1 MTVGSSA
8 VTPVAVMRRLNVRRS
23 ASPAWST
30 STPAKPLTCRSSQP
44 RQAIPVS
51 PGGNPTAVT
60 THR

>member
-1 MTVGSSA
+1 MKVGSSA
-8 VTPVAVMRRLNVRRS
+8 VTPVAVMRRLNVR
-23 ASPAWST
+23 
-30 STPAKPLTCRSSQP
+30 RSSQP